1 MFELF
6 ALFALVI
13 IAALAF
19 KGLFWVLK
27 AGLWTLTLPLQL
39 LAGVLVFAIAIPLGL
54 IAGILGLIVLPVA
67 LLSAALPLLLLGAGI
82 YLLMRQ

>member
-13 IAALAF
+13 IAALVF

-27 AGLWTLTLPLQL
+27 VGLWTLTLPLQL